1 MTEYLIC
8 VLIMTLIEVNENHL
22 KSIRDMDGVPN
33 YDFGIFQTWV
43 GILIR
48 LIIWIIPGSILLYFL
63 FVLPVQV
70 VLNQPMSC
78 QIFITI
84 IIL

>member
-8 VLIMTLIEVNENHL
+8 VLIMTLFEVNENHL

-63 FVLPVQV
+63 FGAIFNGFVQG
-70 VLNQPMSC
+70 
-78 QIFITI
+78 IFIEPF
-84 IIL
+84 